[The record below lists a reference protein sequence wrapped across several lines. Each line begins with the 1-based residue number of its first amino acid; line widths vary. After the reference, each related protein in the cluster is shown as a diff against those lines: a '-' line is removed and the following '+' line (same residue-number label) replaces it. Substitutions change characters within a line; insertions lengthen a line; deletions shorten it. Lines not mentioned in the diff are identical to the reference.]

1 MSRIKIN
8 DLTVNL
14 EELKKKDPEI
24 LSKIRG
30 GAFGAFGASRTIIKM
45 PFPESNY
52 YWCRPDSKTGTTLC
66 DTTSYGCA

>member
-1 MSRIKIN
+1 MSRIKID

-24 LSKIRG
+24 LKKIRG
-30 GAFGAFGASRTIIKM
+30 GSTRSSQIIKM
-45 PFPESNY
+45 PIPQTSF

-66 DTTSYGCA
+66 DTTSFGCA